1 MPNYR
6 ISGIDVDF
14 PYEAYDC
21 QIVYMEKVIQSLQN
35 RNNALLESPTGTGK
49 TLCLLCATLAWR
61 KSLGDFSVRKSGRR
75 DHITSSQ
82 QSDEFSQSESSTL
95 PSIVYASRTH
105 SQIRQVVKELK
116 RTNYRPK
123 MVVLGSREQLCI
135 HEEVSLLRGKTQTN
149 ACHAL
154 CKKRKKHYCA
164 HFSRVAE
171 FMKINPS
178 LGEEP
183 IDIEDL
189 VNIGRSSGPCPYYV
203 SRELHKTVDILFAP
217 YNYLID
223 RGYRKSLNI
232 QWTNSILIFDE
243 AHNLESLCADAAS
256 FDLSSGLLTACISEA
271 KNCIDL
277 SIARREMSSDKSCNP
292 DNFAILR
299 ALLLK
304 LEKKIAE
311 VPIDSKELGFTKP
324 GPYIYEFL
332 DDLNI
337 TEKTANMLIDII
349 EEATVLLE
357 EDANTTEDGK
367 SNKSKSRVCRLESMG
382 DILQQ
387 IFRDDGNRHA
397 QYYRVHVQEV
407 QGSGMDS
414 FKGTASR
421 TLSWWCFNPGI
432 AMEQFS
438 RLGVGSII
446 LTSGTLS
453 PMDSF
458 AEELKLDFPV
468 RLENPHVISDNQIW
482 AGVVPVGPSGYT
494 FNSSYRTRG
503 SIEYKQELGNA
514 IVNFARI
521 VPDGLLVFFPSYYIL
536 EQCISCW
543 KTLEHSNTMGSST
556 IWGRICKHKLPVV
569 EPRQSSLFPLAIEDY
584 MAKLKDKSASGAVFF
599 AVCRGKVSEG
609 LDFTDHAGRA
619 VVITGIPFATMTDPK
634 VRLKREFLDQ
644 QMNLQPT
651 GSKVLTGEDWY
662 TQQATR
668 AVNQAVGRV
677 IRHKH
682 DFGAI
687 IFCDERFTYSNRQ
700 SQVSRWIQPHIKC
713 HSKFGEVVFS
723 LTRFF
728 RDGRIRGPTKLELM
742 LPDDKETVKRVG
754 SSQSKLQF
762 EKLLPS
768 LVSSVDFPCSTNE
781 LSSSVKQGNS
791 PGRLEDILPANKSSL
806 RSDKL
811 ANILPIKHAS
821 NLLVPGRKNI
831 PISSQKITDLTK
843 RELFGERPKDVIAS
857 CPLKRPRL
865 ILTGSDCQRDHFRK
879 PHSSPGCSS
888 VAHHLRSESDSR
900 YLLKNEKLQY
910 SDERSTQKSNLDR
923 AKLLEDEMTSQKTS
937 GLVDL
942 QNEDGIRSSS
952 PCNDEEK
959 GSAFLVQVRE
969 KLTDIEYRE
978 FVGYMKSLKS
988 KAMKIGQVLQ
998 SITRLFSLPDR
1009 LPLLH
1014 RFKDYV
1020 PAKYHSLY
1028 DQYLKRNNDVADL

>member
-1 MPNYR
+1 MPIYKIR
-6 ISGIDVDF
+6 GIDVDF

-21 QIVYMEKVIQSLQN
+21 QIAYMEKVIQSLQN
-35 RNNALLESPTGTGK
+35 RSNALLESPTGTGK

-61 KSLGDFSVRKSGRR
+61 KSLGGFSVRKSGRR
-75 DHITSSQ
+75 DHISSSQ
-82 QSDEFSQSESSTL
+82 QSDESSQSESSTL

-135 HEEVSLLRGKTQTN
+135 HEEMSQLRGKTQTN

-154 CKKRKKHYCA
+154 CKKHKKRYCA

-277 SIARREMSSDKSCNP
+277 SIERREMSSDKSCNP

-304 LEKKIAE
+304 LEKKIGE

-332 DDLNI
+332 ADLNI
-337 TEKTANMLIDII
+337 TQKTANMLIDII

-357 EDANTTEDGK
+357 EDTNTTEDGK
-367 SNKSKSRVCRLESMG
+367 TNKSKSTVCRLESMG

-387 IFRDDGNRHA
+387 IFRDDGNPHA

-407 QGSGMDS
+407 QGNGMDS
-414 FKGTASR
+414 FKGKGSR

-482 AGVVPVGPSGYT
+482 AGAVPVGPSGYT
-494 FNSSYRTRG
+494 FNSSYRTRD

-514 IVNFARI
+514 IVNFARV

-536 EQCISCW
+536 EQCIGCW
-543 KTLEHSNTMGSST
+543 KTLGHSISMGSST
-556 IWGRICKHKLPVV
+556 IWERICKHKLPVV
-569 EPRQSSLFPLAIEDY
+569 EPRQSSLFPTAIEDY

-619 VVITGIPFATMTDPK
+619 VVITGIPFATRTDPK

-644 QMNLQPT
+644 QMALQPT
-651 GSKVLTGEDWY
+651 GSKEKIGILNKQPG
-662 TQQATR
+662 R
-668 AVNQAVGRV
+668 VNQAVGRV

-700 SQVSRWIQPHIKC
+700 SQISRWIQPHIKC

-728 RDGRIRGPTKLELM
+728 RDGRIRGPTKLEMM
-742 LPDDKETVKRVG
+742 LPDDKETVESVG
-754 SSQSKLQF
+754 NSQSQLHF
-762 EKLLPS
+762 EKLLTS
-768 LVSSVDFPCSTNE
+768 LVSSVDFPGSTNQ

-811 ANILPIKHAS
+811 AKILAVKHAS
-821 NLLVPGRKNI
+821 NLLVPGRI
-831 PISSQKITDLTK
+831 GMPICNQKIIDLTK
-843 RELFGERPKDVIAS
+843 HELADEPPKDIVAPCS
-857 CPLKRPRL
+857 TKRPRL
-865 ILTGSDCQRDHFRK
+865 ALTGSDCQSDHFRK
-879 PHSSPGCSS
+879 PHDSPDCSS
-888 VAHHLRSESDSR
+888 VAHHLLSESDFR
-900 YLLKNEKLQY
+900 YLLNNKKSQY
-910 SDERSTQKSNLDR
+910 SDNQSTRNSNLDR
-923 AKLLEDEMTSQKTS
+923 ANLLEDERTSRKTA

-942 QNEDGIRSSS
+942 QNEDGILSSA
-952 PCNDEEK
+952 PCNNEEK
-959 GSAFLVQVRE
+959 GSAFLVQWWRFC
-969 KLTDIEYRE
+969 L
-978 FVGYMKSLKS
+978 FV
-988 KAMKIGQVLQ
+988 
-998 SITRLFSLPDR
+998 
-1009 LPLLH
+1009 
-1014 RFKDYV
+1014 
-1020 PAKYHSLY
+1020 
-1028 DQYLKRNNDVADL
+1028 YLNLVSVMLSN

>member
-1 MPNYR
+1 MPTYR
-6 ISGIDVDF
+6 IRGIDVDF

-21 QIVYMEKVIQSLQN
+21 QIAYMDKVVQSLQN
-35 RNNALLESPTGTGK
+35 KCNALLESPTGTGK

-61 KSLGDFSVRKSGRR
+61 KSLGGFSVRKSGRR

-82 QSDEFSQSESSTL
+82 QSDESSQSESSTL
-95 PSIVYASRTH
+95 PCIVYASRTH

-154 CKKRKKHYCA
+154 CKKRQKRYCA

-189 VNIGRSSGPCPYYV
+189 VNIGKSSGPCPYYV

-277 SIARREMSSDKSCNP
+277 SIERREMSSDKSCNP

-332 DDLNI
+332 ADLNV
-337 TEKTANMLIDII
+337 TPKTANMLIDII

-357 EDANTTEDGK
+357 EVSNTTVDGK
-367 SNKSKSRVCRLESMG
+367 TNKSKSTVCRLESMG

-387 IFRDDGNRHA
+387 IFRDDGNPHA

-414 FKGTASR
+414 FKGKASR

-514 IVNFARI
+514 IVNFTRV

-543 KTLEHSNTMGSST
+543 KTLGHSNSMDSST
-556 IWGRICKHKLPVV
+556 IWERICKHKLPVV
-569 EPRQSSLFPLAIEDY
+569 EPRQSSLFPMAIEDY

-619 VVITGIPFATMTDPK
+619 VVITGIPFATSTDPK

-644 QMNLQPT
+644 QMNLQLT
-651 GSKVLTGEDWY
+651 GSKGLTGEHWY

-713 HSKFGEVVFS
+713 HSRFGEVVFS

-742 LPDDKETVKRVG
+742 PPDDKETVMRGG
-754 SSQSKLQF
+754 SSQSQLHF
-762 EKLLPS
+762 EKLLAPM
-768 LVSSVDFPCSTNE
+768 VSSVDFPCSTNQ

-811 ANILPIKHAS
+811 AKILAMKHAS
-821 NLLVPGRKNI
+821 NLLVPGRKDMPVSN
-831 PISSQKITDLTK
+831 QKMIDLTK
-843 RELFGERPKDVIAS
+843 DELSDERPKDVNAPCS
-857 CPLKRPRL
+857 LKRPRL
-865 ILTGSDCQRDHFRK
+865 TLPGSDCQRDLFQK
-879 PHSSPGCSS
+879 PHDSPDRSSG
-888 VAHHLRSESDSR
+888 AHLLLSESDYR
-900 YLLKNEKLQY
+900 YLLKNKKSQY
-910 SDERSTQKSNLDR
+910 SDERSIQNSNLAR
-923 AKLLEDEMTSQKTS
+923 ANLLEDEMTSQKTTR
-937 GLVDL
+937 LVDL
-942 QNEDGIRSSS
+942 QSKDVSRSSA
-952 PCNDEEK
+952 PCNNEAK

-969 KLTDIEYRE
+969 KLTDTEYHE

-1028 DQYLKRNNDVADL
+1028 DQYLKRTHEVAGP

>member
-1 MPNYR
+1 MPTYR
-6 ISGIDVDF
+6 IRGIDVDF

-21 QIVYMEKVIQSLQN
+21 QIAYMDKVIQSLQN
-35 RNNALLESPTGTGK
+35 KCNALLESPTGTGK

-61 KSLGDFSVRKSGRR
+61 KSLGGFSVRKSGRR

-82 QSDEFSQSESSTL
+82 QSDESSQSESSTL
-95 PSIVYASRTH
+95 PCIVYASRTH

-154 CKKRKKHYCA
+154 CKKRKKRYCA

-189 VNIGRSSGPCPYYV
+189 VNIGKSSGPCPYYV

-277 SIARREMSSDKSCNP
+277 SIERREMSSDKSCNP

-299 ALLLK
+299 
-304 LEKKIAE
+304 
-311 VPIDSKELGFTKP
+311 VS
-324 GPYIYEFL
+324 
-332 DDLNI
+332 
-337 TEKTANMLIDII
+337 
-349 EEATVLLE
+349 
-357 EDANTTEDGK
+357 NTTVDGK
-367 SNKSKSRVCRLESMG
+367 TNKSKSTVCRLESMG

-387 IFRDDGNRHA
+387 IFRDDGNPHA

-414 FKGTASR
+414 FKGKASR

-514 IVNFARI
+514 IVNFTRV

-543 KTLEHSNTMGSST
+543 KTLGHSNSMDSST
-556 IWGRICKHKLPVV
+556 IWERICKHKLPVV
-569 EPRQSSLFPLAIEDY
+569 EPRQSSLFPMAIEDY

-619 VVITGIPFATMTDPK
+619 VVITGIPFATSTDPK

-644 QMNLQPT
+644 QMNLQLT
-651 GSKVLTGEDWY
+651 GSKENIGILNKQRGLLIRLW
-662 TQQATR
+662 
-668 AVNQAVGRV
+668 AVSFV
-677 IRHKH
+677 INMILEQLFFVMKDSH
-682 DFGAI
+682 
-687 IFCDERFTYSNRQ
+687 TSNRQ

-713 HSKFGEVVFS
+713 HSRFGEVVFS

-742 LPDDKETVKRVG
+742 PPDDKETVMRGG
-754 SSQSKLQF
+754 SSQSQLHF
-762 EKLLPS
+762 EKLLAPM
-768 LVSSVDFPCSTNE
+768 VSSVDFPCSTNQ
-781 LSSSVKQGNS
+781 LSSSVKQGHS

-811 ANILPIKHAS
+811 AKILAMKHAS
-821 NLLVPGRKNI
+821 NLLVPGRKDMPVSN
-831 PISSQKITDLTK
+831 QKMIDLTK
-843 RELFGERPKDVIAS
+843 DELSDERPKDVIAPCS
-857 CPLKRPRL
+857 LKRPRL
-865 ILTGSDCQRDHFRK
+865 TLPGSDCQRDHFQK
-879 PHSSPGCSS
+879 PHDSPDRSSG
-888 VAHHLRSESDSR
+888 AHLLLSESDYR
-900 YLLKNEKLQY
+900 YLLKNKKSQY
-910 SDERSTQKSNLDR
+910 SDERSIQNSNLAR
-923 AKLLEDEMTSQKTS
+923 ANLLEDEMTSQKTT

-942 QNEDGIRSSS
+942 QSKDVSRSSA
-952 PCNDEEK
+952 PCNNEAK

-969 KLTDIEYRE
+969 KLTDTEYHE

-1028 DQYLKRNNDVADL
+1028 DQYLKRTHEVAGP

>member
-1 MPNYR
+1 MPIYKIR
-6 ISGIDVDF
+6 GIDVDF

-35 RNNALLESPTGTGK
+35 RSNALLESPTGTGK

-61 KSLGDFSVRKSGRR
+61 KSLGGFSVRKSGRR
-75 DHITSSQ
+75 DHISSSQ
-82 QSDEFSQSESSTL
+82 QSDESSQSESSTL

-135 HEEVSLLRGKTQTN
+135 HEEVSQLRGKTQTN

-154 CKKRKKHYCA
+154 CKKRQKRYCA

-203 SRELHKTVDILFAP
+203 SRELHKTVDILFVP

-277 SIARREMSSDKSCNP
+277 SIERTEMSSDKSCNP

-304 LEKKIAE
+304 LEKKIGE

-332 DDLNI
+332 ADLNI
-337 TEKTANMLIDII
+337 TQKTANMLIDII

-357 EDANTTEDGK
+357 EDTNTTEDGK
-367 SNKSKSRVCRLESMG
+367 TNKSKSTVCRLESMG

-387 IFRDDGNRHA
+387 IFRDDGNPHA

-407 QGSGMDS
+407 QGNGMDS
-414 FKGTASR
+414 FKGKGSR

-482 AGVVPVGPSGYT
+482 AGAVPVGPSGYT
-494 FNSSYRTRG
+494 FNSSYRTRD

-514 IVNFARI
+514 IVNFARV

-536 EQCISCW
+536 EQCIGSW
-543 KTLEHSNTMGSST
+543 KTLGHSISMGSST
-556 IWGRICKHKLPVV
+556 IWERICKHKLPVV
-569 EPRQSSLFPLAIEDY
+569 EPRQSSLFPTAIEDY

-619 VVITGIPFATMTDPK
+619 VVITGIPFATRTDPK

-644 QMNLQPT
+644 QMALQPT

-700 SQVSRWIQPHIKC
+700 SQISRWIQPHIKC

-728 RDGRIRGPTKLELM
+728 RDGRIRGPTKLEMM
-742 LPDDKETVKRVG
+742 LPDDKEKVKSVG
-754 SSQSKLQF
+754 SSQSQLHF
-762 EKLLPS
+762 EKLLTS
-768 LVSSVDFPCSTNE
+768 LVSSVDFPGSTNQ

-791 PGRLEDILPANKSSL
+791 PGRQEDILPANKSSL

-811 ANILPIKHAS
+811 AKILAVKHAS
-821 NLLVPGRKNI
+821 NLLVPGRKDM
-831 PISSQKITDLTK
+831 PISNQKIIDLTK
-843 RELFGERPKDVIAS
+843 HELADEPPKDVAPCS
-857 CPLKRPRL
+857 MKRPRL
-865 ILTGSDCQRDHFRK
+865 ALTGSDCQSDHFRK
-879 PHSSPGCSS
+879 PHDNPDCSS
-888 VAHHLRSESDSR
+888 VAHHLLSESDFR
-900 YLLKNEKLQY
+900 YLLNNKKSQY
-910 SDERSTQKSNLDR
+910 SDNQSTQNSNLDR
-923 AKLLEDEMTSQKTS
+923 ANLLEDERTSRKTA

-942 QNEDGIRSSS
+942 QNEDGILSSA
-952 PCNDEEK
+952 PCNNEEK

-969 KLTDIEYRE
+969 KLTDTEYHE

-988 KAMKIGQVLQ
+988 KAMKMGQVLQ

-1028 DQYLKRNNDVADL
+1028 DQYLKRNHEVAHL